1 MDESGLSV
9 IPTLLGIDYNLVKE
23 RMSIEREIIVVFEKI
38 VRKIICERFAPKEL
52 CVGCLSCVNSCTHQA
67 IEFEKDVC
75 GFRYP
80 IIDQEKCVDCGLC
93 GFVCPVNHPPEK
105 YFPKECYAVTVKSER
120 ELFSCASGGAAT
132 AIARHVLNTGGVVY
146 GCSGMD
152 IRHVRHVRISG
163 MEELNLLKGSK
174 YVQSDLGLTFKQIRG
189 DLKVGK
195 EVLFVG
201 TPCQV
206 GGLKTY
212 LRKD

>member
-1 MDESGLSV
+1 M
-9 IPTLLGIDYNLVKE
+9 
-23 RMSIEREIIVVFEKI
+23 
-38 VRKIICERFAPKEL
+38 
-52 CVGCLSCVNSCTHQA
+52 GCLSCVNSCTHQA

-152 IRHVRHVRISG
+152 IRHVRHVRISR
-163 MEELNLLKGSK
+163 MEELDFLKGS
-174 YVQSDLGLTFKQIRG
+174 
-189 DLKVGK
+189 
-195 EVLFVG
+195 
-201 TPCQV
+201 
-206 GGLKTY
+206 
-212 LRKD
+212 

>member
-1 MDESGLSV
+1 M
-9 IPTLLGIDYNLVKE
+9 
-23 RMSIEREIIVVFEKI
+23 
-38 VRKIICERFAPKEL
+38 
-52 CVGCLSCVNSCTHQA
+52 GCLSCVNSCTHQA

-152 IRHVRHVRISG
+152 IRHVRHVRISR
-163 MEELNLLKGSK
+163 MEELDLLKGSK

-206 GGLKTY
+206 GRIKNLFKKR
-212 LRKD
+212 L